1 MKVLSVLTFPPGS
14 NDRPP
19 TQEEMER
26 MGAFADRMMA
36 EGILLHTGGRSPD
49 MLELVVARTG
59 DTSVVTDGPF
69 TEAKELVGGY
79 ALLEVRDRAHAIEVT
94 DRFLDLVGKPATC
107 HLHEIET
114 ADG

>member
-26 MGAFADRMMA
+26 MGAFAGRMMA

>member
-14 NDRPP
+14 FDVHP
-19 TQEEMER
+19 THDDMEK
-26 MGAFADRMMA
+26 MSEFAGRMMA
-36 EGILLHTGGRSPD
+36 EGVLLHTGGRSPG
-49 MLELVVARTG
+49 MLELIVARKGGGST
-59 DTSVVTDGPF
+59 VTDGPF

-94 DRFLDLVGKPATC
+94 DRFLELVGKDATC

-114 ADG
+114 DGG